1 MKHLIVFL
9 VMTVVLLSCN
19 DDKNTNN
26 KIAISVCGETSPTW
40 LINEINSIVQP
51 VEPNYRPVSVY
62 SIILNNET
70 YVLVTDMVN
79 NAVAYRLRFFM
90 CSGEPVQFETE
101 KYNALLIRYNEN
113 REDFTLLWS
122 NSKI

>member
-9 VMTVVLLSCN
+9 FMTVVLLSCN
-19 DDKNTNN
+19 DDKDSDN
-26 KIAISVCGETSPTW
+26 KIAISVCGETSPAW

-62 SIILNNET
+62 SSILNNIT
-70 YVLVTDMVN
+70 YVLVTDMAN
-79 NAVAYRLRFFM
+79 SALAYRLRFFN
-90 CSGEPVQFETE
+90 CSGEPIQFETE
-101 KYNALLIRYNEN
+101 KYNELMIRYNEN

-122 NSKI
+122 NSKV

>member
-1 MKHLIVFL
+1 MKHLLGFL
-9 VMTVVLLSCN
+9 VMAVILLSCN
-19 DDKNTNN
+19 DDNNIKN

-40 LINEINSIVQP
+40 LLNEINSILQP

-79 NAVAYRLRFFM
+79 NAVAYNLRFFM

-101 KYNALLIRYNEN
+101 KYNALQRRYNEN
-113 REDFTLLWS
+113 REDFILLWS
-122 NSKI
+122 NSKM